1 MWKGDLMKRADV
13 VLTFLLFVFLVLGCA
28 LIRGN
33 VPSDSRV
40 EQAVQPEE
48 KASVEPKKA
57 EPAQTLPLGAE
68 TERLKSTHSEIEEAD
83 LPALVRAKAL
93 AESGRASYEKYV
105 AQRIKTGS
113 GDKDALSDAL
123 TSYTEADKLIRAL
136 LVRYP
141 HSDFLWTISCNVRE
155 DLSLLQME
163 QK

>member
-1 MWKGDLMKRADV
+1 MKRAYV
-13 VLTFLLFVFLVLGCA
+13 VLTPLLFVFFVLGCA

-40 EQAVQPEE
+40 EQAVQPEP
-48 KASVEPKKA
+48 KPSVEPKKE
-57 EPAQTLPLGAE
+57 EPTQTPLGAE
-68 TERLKSTHSEIEEAD
+68 TERLKSAHPEIEEAD

-113 GDKDALSDAL
+113 GDKDALSDTL
-123 TSYTEADKLIRAL
+123 TSYTEADRLISAL

-155 DLSLLQME
+155 DLRLLQME